1 MYFFYR
7 FFVLRKSH
15 LVYDQTQGSRAVFSL
30 LYVTDNSTLLCVQ
43 ARHIPA
49 VGGDAL
55 ISSLFDGLN
64 SYMLES

>member
-1 MYFFYR
+1 
-7 FFVLRKSH
+7 
-15 LVYDQTQGSRAVFSL
+15 VYDQTQGSHAVFSL